1 MPTKVDADFV
11 KSAGADQT
19 TLTTKTFTVQNND
32 VLIVKAT
39 TWETDVGMGTPT
51 GGSQSYTKY
60 VEAAPGGFSGYAVVY
75 GATVSGS
82 PAPFAISS
90 TPTAAIN
97 TRHTLNVEQWRGAKL
112 AASPAVNGTLHGSG
126 NFSTPLVT
134 AGDNSVISWCMTEEN
149 SVDPAP
155 RVYLLSAT
163 EDGIYD
169 GHVGSNSVQYFAYA
183 TVGAAG
189 SYNFGIDPAS
199 MTGLNWTTAAI
210 EIQNGVVNGSG
221 SAAFTT
227 TAGPAVG
234 VVVFNGSGSAA
245 FTTTAIMIVNS
256 SSPGPRM
263 VSRTASERLLGRSAS
278 GRIISQTSTGR
289 IS

>member
-11 KSAGADQT
+11 KSASADQT
-19 TLTTKTFTVQNND
+19 TLTTKAFTVQNND
-32 VLIVKAT
+32 VLVIKGT
-39 TWETDVGMGTPT
+39 TWETDVGFATPT

-60 VEAAPGGFSGYAVVY
+60 VEAAPGGFAGYAVIY

-82 PAPFAISS
+82 PAPFSISS
-90 TPTAAIN
+90 APTAAIN
-97 TRHTLNVEQWRGAKL
+97 TRHTLCVEQWRGAKL
-112 AASPAVNGTLHGSG
+112 AVSPAVNGTLHGSG
-126 NFSTPLVT
+126 NFVTPLVT
-134 AGDNSVISWCMTEEN
+134 VADNSVISWCMSEEN
-149 SVDPAP
+149 SIDPAP

-183 TVGAAG
+183 SVGAAG

-199 MTGLNWTTAAI
+199 MTGLNWTAAAI

-227 TAGPAVG
+227 TAGPVVG
-234 VVVFNGSGSAA
+234 VVRFDGSGSAA
-245 FTTTAIMIVNS
+245 FATTALLVVNS
-256 SSPGPRM
+256 SSPGPRL
-263 VSRTASERLLGRSAS
+263 VSRTPSGRLIDRNSA
-278 GRIISQTSTGR
+278 GRIISQTNPGR